1 MKNFIFKKIT
11 DGKMKNNLFI
21 KCLTI
26 LLLFSIE
33 AQSQEVLQVVTK
45 KIEKT
50 LDFFDDYKLDIEGEK
65 ADVLVN
71 TWNQQKVRVELE
83 LIAKH
88 SDIVVA
94 KKDIELIKY
103 IIEKRGNIIFI
114 QNTMDIAEN
123 DEKPRSSLHVHYI
136 ITIPEQCPLNL
147 KNHFGNADINDLK
160 KQVVINSEYCKIKL
174 TNIEGDISIQT
185 RFGDVVG
192 VGLAGKVSILASRSD
207 ITLTRLTGSID
218 IQAKYGLI
226 KIDADKS
233 LIDLNIVAEKSDIM
247 FLNPAVETYSFN
259 LTAYYGKIDVP
270 KNMEFNFKEKT
281 PTINKAEL
289 NLPVNE
295 GHVSIRTSFGNIV
308 ISKIDM

>member
-1 MKNFIFKKIT
+1 MKN
-11 DGKMKNNLFI
+11 GLFI
-21 KCLTI
+21 KSLTF
-26 LLLFSIE
+26 LLFFSIE
-33 AQSQEVLQVVTK
+33 VQAQNTMEVVTK

-50 LDFFDDYKLDIEGEK
+50 LDFYDDYKLNIEGEK

-71 TWNQQKVRVELE
+71 TWNESKVKVELE
-83 LIAKH
+83 LISKH
-88 SDIVVA
+88 SNIDVA
-94 KKDIELIKY
+94 RKDLEVIKY
-103 IIEKRGNIIFI
+103 VIEKRGNIIFI
-114 QNTMDIAEN
+114 QNSMEFDEN
-123 DEKPRSSLHVHYI
+123 GEKPRSSLHAHYV

-160 KQVVINSEYCKIKL
+160 KQVIINSEYCKIKL
-174 TNIEGDISIQT
+174 TNIEGDIEIST
-185 RFGDVVG
+185 RFGDIIG
-192 VGLAGKVSILASRSD
+192 TGLSGTVNILSSRSD
-207 ITLTRLTGSID
+207 ITLTRLKGSID

-247 FLNPAVETYSFN
+247 FLNPATETYSFN

-281 PTINKAEL
+281 AAVNKAEL

-295 GHVSIRTSFGNIV
+295 GQVSIRTSFGNIV
-308 ISKIDM
+308 IGRVDL